1 MNRLVRLGWLCGLVL
16 LVCPGARAQS
26 PAVVKADR
34 VNVRSRPSLQAGEV
48 ITQLV
53 AGQRVIVF
61 EEGLPA
67 PSPKSPVSDWAR
79 IELPAGTPVWASA
92 AHVARTNGI
101 VQSRRLNLRA
111 GPSEDFGVLG
121 TVPEGTVLVIRRE
134 ADGWI
139 EVEAPL
145 GLSGYVAGRFL
156 DPAIET
162 APLVPLQ
169 PAATAPPAPVVAVP
183 PPEPKPGPAPST
195 AAAEPTVS
203 SPPQAVEAVPA
214 APAPEVPAA
223 PIAAATEPF
232 PIPIEPF
239 GDTPVRRVIR
249 REGIVRPTLSI
260 QAPTDFELRAA
271 DTGRLLN
278 YLLPASPD
286 ISVRVFR
293 GQRVLVVGEEYIES
307 RWPLTPL
314 IVVEGIKLAP

>member
-1 MNRLVRLGWLCGLVL
+1 MNRLARLGWLWGILL
-16 LVCPGARAQS
+16 LVFPEARAQS
-26 PAVVKADR
+26 PTVVKADR

-48 ITQLV
+48 VTQLV

-92 AHVARTNGI
+92 AHVARTTGI
-101 VQSRRLNLRA
+101 VQARRLNLRA

-121 TVPEGTVLVIRRE
+121 TVPEGTVLVIRKE

-156 DPAIET
+156 DPVIET

-169 PAATAPPAPVVAVP
+169 PAATPPPPPAVVVP
-183 PPEPKPGPAPST
+183 QPEPIPEPEPST
-195 AAAEPTVS
+195 AAPEPTAPP
-203 SPPQAVEAVPA
+203 SPPTVETVPA
-214 APAPEVPAA
+214 APASEVPAA
-223 PIAAATEPF
+223 PIVAVTEPF
-232 PIPIEPF
+232 PIEPF

-278 YLLPASPD
+278 YLLPASAG
-286 ISVRVFR
+286 INVRVFR

-314 IVVEGIKLAP
+314 IIVEGIKLAP